1 MCWYNKFSS
10 YHQISLPG
18 SWGREEIQI
27 DLDLFLLQQVERW
40 RPLTGMRLKVLVE
53 KLVYLTLI
61 LGNCEDNS
69 PCQISGSSTASP
81 LVLQNCWKG
90 WSCFLSLILSPIG
103 AAETDCSSA
112 ASSTNLNWNLVEQ
125 IGDQRELLG
134 EHDNLR
140 LALAALITHLS
151 FVQHDPA
158 GQGGT

>member
-1 MCWYNKFSS
+1 MYKNQQSQSLYVS
-10 YHQISLPG
+10 YIIYKYIYVRLDK
-18 SWGREEIQI
+18 EI
-27 DLDLFLLQQVERW
+27 LFFRW
-40 RPLTGMRLKVLVE
+40 RLITGRKVLVE

-134 EHDNLR
+134 EYDNLR
-140 LALAALITHLS
+140 LALAALIAHLS